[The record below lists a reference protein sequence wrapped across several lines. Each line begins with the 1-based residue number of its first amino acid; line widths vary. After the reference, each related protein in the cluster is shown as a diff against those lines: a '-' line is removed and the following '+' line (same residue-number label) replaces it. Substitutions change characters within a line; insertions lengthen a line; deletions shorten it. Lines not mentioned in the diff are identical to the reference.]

1 MKFFQLCLVACSL
14 VSVALAGAD
23 LDKYRKD
30 GYFGKQNVPSKLTC
44 SMILLP
50 FKLNTKSY
58 FCQFT
63 ENGPYPADNEAIRPF
78 NISVPQS
85 DLDYLKSRL
94 ANARF
99 ADHLPGTAF
108 RYGMNPEELKK
119 VVQYWNSTY
128 DWRQQE
134 AWLNSYPQYL
144 TQIEGLDVHYVHVKA
159 KENASTVIPLV
170 TVHGWPSSFMEAYK
184 SFEML
189 TTPDASGIAFEV
201 IAPSIPGFGY
211 GEGAHREGMEN
222 TAMARIFT
230 KLMARLGHSK
240 YMLQGGDWGS
250 AITRAMA
257 IMYPEKAMGIH
268 VLGVFDALE
277 NLLSPERMARVGL
290 KQLIPD
296 LSSIK
301 SLKDL
306 QGLTGLFD
314 LDNLENQPAIVAMK
328 SMLSETDRKKL
339 FPLKEKLVQAFEE
352 TGILHLM
359 ATKPDTIASVLIDS
373 PVGMA
378 AHILEK
384 FSTFVDT
391 ENRNAEDGRLTAK
404 FTLDEMLT
412 NVMIY
417 WTSGNVAATCRIY
430 KSLIQ
435 ENSGV
440 TK

>member
-30 GYFGKQNVPSKLTC
+30 GYFGKQNVPK
-44 SMILLP
+44 
-50 FKLNTKSY
+50 
-58 FCQFT
+58 
-63 ENGPYPADNEAIRPF
+63 NGPYPADNEAIRPF
-78 NISVPQS
+78 NISVPHPVWQMPA
-85 DLDYLKSRL
+85 LLTT
-94 ANARF
+94 F
-99 ADHLPGTAF
+99 PGTAF

-159 KENASTVIPLV
+159 KENAST
-170 TVHGWPSSFMEAYK
+170 

-277 NLLSPERMARVGL
+277 NLLSPERLARVGL
-290 KQLIPD
+290 KQLLPN
-296 LSSIK
+296 LSTLK
-301 SLKDL
+301 SLKDFR
-306 QGLTGLFD
+306 GLTGLFD
-314 LDNLENQPAIVAMK
+314 LNNLENQPMIVAMK

-339 FPLKEKLVQAFEE
+339 FPLKEKA
-352 TGILHLM
+352 G
-359 ATKPDTIASVLIDS
+359 ASL
-373 PVGMA
+373 
-378 AHILEK
+378 
-384 FSTFVDT
+384 
-391 ENRNAEDGRLTAK
+391 
-404 FTLDEMLT
+404 
-412 NVMIY
+412 
-417 WTSGNVAATCRIY
+417 
-430 KSLIQ
+430 
-435 ENSGV
+435 
-440 TK
+440 